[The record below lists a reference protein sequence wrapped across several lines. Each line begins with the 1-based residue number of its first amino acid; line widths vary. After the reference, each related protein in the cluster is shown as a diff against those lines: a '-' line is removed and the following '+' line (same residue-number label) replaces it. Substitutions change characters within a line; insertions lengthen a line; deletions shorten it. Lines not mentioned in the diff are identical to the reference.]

1 MLCYFFTQSNEQT
14 PRHALW
20 VTQQRHT
27 HRTRG
32 HGTRDGMQRGTHST
46 KWCELTGASNS
57 MPLHPNHYFVWRNKK
72 IPPVLTNG
80 QASVPPGNVL
90 AVSSVNKGHGL
101 FLLLGGFQLPRV
113 SPQAAGLLSILL
125 NPQFL
130 GILVHLGGRSQ
141 DTNPSPPAS
150 GRLKNITFTKKC
162 IYGHQVFKCQLMSL
176 KLSLKR
182 WDSGLLIN
190 IVPLFNSKTA
200 HSQWRQ
206 NYRSKN
212 ESIS

>member
-20 VTQQRHT
+20 VTQQRHMC
-27 HRTRG
+27 RTRG
-32 HGTRDGMQRGTHST
+32 HGTRDGMRRGTHST

-101 FLLLGGFQLPRV
+101 FLLLGGFQLPLGFSTGCW
-113 SPQAAGLLSILL
+113 SPL
-125 NPQFL
+125 NPAE
-130 GILVHLGGRSQ
+130 
-141 DTNPSPPAS
+141 PSVSRDFSSS
-150 GRLKNITFTKKC
+150 GRTKPGYKPLPPC
-162 IYGHQVFKCQLMSL
+162 IGQAEEHHLHKKMYLRTPSVQVSV
-176 KLSLKR
+176 
-182 WDSGLLIN
+182 N
-190 IVPLFNSKTA
+190 VT
-200 HSQWRQ
+200 
-206 NYRSKN
+206 
-212 ESIS
+212 